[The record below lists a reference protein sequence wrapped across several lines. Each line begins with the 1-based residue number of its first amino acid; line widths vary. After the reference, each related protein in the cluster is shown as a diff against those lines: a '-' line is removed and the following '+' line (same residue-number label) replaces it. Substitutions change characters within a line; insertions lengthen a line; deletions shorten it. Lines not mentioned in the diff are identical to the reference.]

1 MNAYM
6 TIAEMSVIVW
16 CVSVCLTDLYFRS
29 IPNILT
35 IGAYLVAI
43 FSLLITGHALLGAQ
57 WQSVAM
63 GVVLSLLLTF
73 PAYAVRL
80 LGAGDVKLILAIA
93 VIGGWQL
100 MLSSFVIA
108 SILSI
113 VLVVSHI
120 IFIQFRTRQS
130 KPKRWIPFGAA
141 LSVGLLSTIGVAV

>member
-6 TIAEMSVIVW
+6 TIAKMSVIVW
-16 CVSVCLTDLYFRS
+16 CLSVCLTDIYFRR

-35 IGAYLVAI
+35 IGAAFAAV
-43 FSLLITGHALLGAQ
+43 FSLLITGQALLGAH
-57 WQSVAM
+57 WQSVTI
-63 GVVLSLLLTF
+63 GVGVSLSLTL
-73 PAYAVRL
+73 PAYTVRL

-108 SILSI
+108 SILAI
-113 VLVVSHI
+113 VLVIAHV
-120 IFIQFRTRQS
+120 IFIKFSTLQS

-141 LSVGLLSTIGVAV
+141 LSVGLLSTIWMAV